1 MKLKRALALVYL
13 ASSCAFAFMA
23 QAQQGTDI
31 PAEFPPASYEGRQ
44 YVDSRGCVYVRAGI
58 DGAVDWVPRVSR
70 AREHLCGAQPTFAA
84 AAPAPTVAPIPK
96 DAIKIVPATTV
107 VPAAKPTAAPQQP
120 VRVVRTAPAP
130 APVAKPVAKTIVK
143 APASKPV
150 APAPKVIKTL
160 PKVATPRVLKA
171 APVPQKRMIE
181 VPADNQSACQGASAI
196 SNKYIG
202 NGGRYPVRCG
212 SQDTGHVTEIRRSKV
227 TPSGGSFRSYQDS
240 RGGNLPGNT
249 VIVPKHVYDD
259 HEGIKPQIPAGYR
272 SVWEDDRLNPYR
284 AYQTVQG
291 YYDTQ
296 AKWTNTVPRR
306 MLTPSEA
313 AKAKIKAPKI
323 VSR

>member
-23 QAQQGTDI
+23 QAQQGTEI

-58 DGAVDWVPRVSR
+58 DGAVNWVPRVSR

-84 AAPAPTVAPIPK
+84 AAPAPAVVAPIAK
-96 DAIKIVPATTV
+96 DAIKIVPSTPV
-107 VPAAKPTAAPQQP
+107 SPAAKPAATQTQP

-130 APVAKPVAKTIVK
+130 VPAPKPVARTIVK

-150 APAPKVIKTL
+150 APAPKVVKTL
-160 PKVATPRVLKA
+160 PKVATPRVVAKA
-171 APVPQKRMIE
+171 PAPQKRMIE
-181 VPADNQSACQGASAI
+181 VPANNQSGCQGASAI

-202 NGGRYPVRCG
+202 NGGQYPVRCG

-227 TPSGGSFRSYQDS
+227 RSGTGSYQDS
-240 RGGNLPGNT
+240 NAGSLPGNT
-249 VIVPKHVYDD
+249 VIVPKHVYDA

-272 SVWEDDRLNPYR
+272 TVWEDDRLNPYR

-291 YYDTQ
+291 YHDTQ
-296 AKWTNTVPRR
+296 MMWSNTVPRR

-313 AKAKIKAPKI
+313 AKAKIKAPVI